1 MTLPIEDVTR
11 RKILPDDL
19 DMIVLKTLG
28 DEEESIF
35 QTAKLW
41 PLALAFGLHRA
52 ARILSAHEVRMATS
66 YCLLMISD
74 VNTSMYIRAACT

>member
-41 PLALAFGLHRA
+41 TLAFGLHRA
-52 ARILSAHEVRMATS
+52 ARILSAHEVRRATS